1 MATIWKRKDRDV
13 WVVDYRDAG
22 GKRVRLMAPTR
33 QEAES
38 LLAEKIKE
46 VKEEQPTVVALR
58 EMTLKEYVERWSER
72 VKEEIEEKTWRSYQ
86 QNLGKHVVP
95 AIGHLKVPDMT
106 VSHVARFLSGE
117 T

>member
-95 AIGHLKVPDMT
+95 AIGHLKAPDMT
-106 VSHVARFLSGE
+106 VSHVACFLSGE